1 MPIVKMPDGTQV
13 RFPDDMPREQ
23 IRDLIASKFSDLV
36 AQSAAPAPQQPNQSY
51 FADLPVPG
59 YPEPQQ
65 AQSQPQPNGRG
76 TGPMGNAQ
84 QFLSGGNE
92 GAASFLS
99 LPNSLEMGARSIG
112 PAIGNALGGDFAMPQ
127 ESWLPDAGARF
138 RAAATDVGAIK
149 PESSDPVDQA
159 FRRVGQEVGAT
170 VIPALGTPAKLAT
183 MLSSVGSGVGAA
195 VAQHFAPDNP
205 VAELAGQLAG
215 GGGVLGVANALER
228 AAIQKAATPTAEG
241 LKDQAGA
248 LYETARR
255 NGVVAPQQA
264 TQGLNQTMR
273 GIATSEGLITPTGR
287 VNSTYPRISEA
298 LNTFDDYSKGP
309 MTIPQAQAVR
319 RVLTDAA
326 KSKEPGESRIA
337 MMMLKEF
344 DNFTAP
350 LAPELA
356 QANPLYHQAMNAG
369 RIEQAIELA
378 GSRAGQFSGS
388 GFENA
393 LRTEFRAMDRQI
405 IKGQLKGLS
414 PEEIDAIKK
423 VANGGPIEN
432 ALRFVGKLAPTGVV
446 SMGMGGGIPYMIG
459 NSVGG
464 PAVGA
469 ALGATTMGTGLAAR
483 AGATN
488 LTANNAREAVVR
500 ALMAGK
506 PLPVPNIAPKTA
518 SAAGALGVGQA
529 ANQNAVTNPVAMAL
543 LRAQGLN

>member
-23 IRDLIASKFSDLV
+23 IRDMIASKFPDLV
-36 AQSAAPAPQQPNQSY
+36 AQSAAPTQQPNPSF

-59 YPEPQQ
+59 YPSTQQ
-65 AQSQPQPNGRG
+65 ARPSAPSAPTAAQVVPQG
-76 TGPMGNAQ
+76 
-84 QFLSGGNE
+84 LSGVNE

-112 PAIGNALGGDFAMPQ
+112 PAIGNMMGGDFAMPQ

-138 RAAATDVGAIK
+138 RAAATEVGAIK
-149 PESSDPVDQA
+149 PETDDAGGQFA
-159 FRRVGQEVGAT
+159 RRVGQEFGAT
-170 VIPALGTPAKLAT
+170 VIPMLGTPAKLLSL
-183 MLSSVGSGVGAA
+183 LSSAGSGLGAA
-195 VAQHFAPDNP
+195 AMQQAFPGNAA
-205 VAELAGQLAG
+205 AELAGQMIG
-215 GGGVLGVANALER
+215 GGGVLGVSNALER
-228 AAIQKAATPTAEG
+228 AAIRKAATPTAEG

-255 NGVVAPQQA
+255 NGVIAPQQA

-337 MMMLKEF
+337 TMMLKEF

-356 QANPLYHQAMNAG
+356 QANPLYHRAMNAG

-414 PEEIDAIKK
+414 PEEIEAIKK

-432 ALRFVGKLAPTGVV
+432 ALRFAGKLSPTGVV

-459 NSVGG
+459 NSIGG
-464 PAVGA
+464 PAMGA

-488 LTANNAREAVVR
+488 LTSSNAREAVVK
-500 ALMAGK
+500 ALMGGK
-506 PLPVPNIAPKTA
+506 SQSVPRLAPNSGSAA
-518 SAAGALGVGQA
+518 SALVLGQA
-529 ANQNAVTNPVAMAL
+529 ANRNEPVDPVVRAL
-543 LRAQGLN
+543 MRAQALN